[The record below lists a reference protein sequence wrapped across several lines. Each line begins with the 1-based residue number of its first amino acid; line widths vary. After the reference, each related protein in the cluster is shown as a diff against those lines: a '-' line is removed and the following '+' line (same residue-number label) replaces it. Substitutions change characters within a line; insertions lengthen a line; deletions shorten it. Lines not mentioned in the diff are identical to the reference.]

1 MSLSLCGSVALWLT
15 SSTSVALYCVMRCYV
30 VITLLCVTVFG
41 ARAQDHLATL
51 GISEGRAKEAVFDSF
66 VSDAVSI
73 AGKPAAF
80 IAMPPAARVALV
92 NFALN
97 LARTF
102 VESDDFKRRYADHR
116 EANGPDPLPEEPT
129 ADAVLAKQR
138 AGFENQVAEMR
149 KMFDQ
154 ITPEQRATL
163 EEGWK
168 DMRNQLTAMAQGER
182 RVELDR
188 MLEQQRADQ
197 VRQREGAMKV
207 FEKTYPSDPRT
218 LVAMRL
224 RHFIETTN
232 DIAYDAQLVDTDQKR
247 VFANE
252 AFEAKP
258 AEWKMAF
265 RAGKPATDAARAFAQ
280 KWLTDL
286 QSQGAQ

>member
-1 MSLSLCGSVALWLT
+1 MA
-15 SSTSVALYCVMRCYV
+15 
-30 VITLLCVTVFG
+30 IG
-41 ARAQDHLATL
+41 AAAQDQLATL
-51 GISEGRAKEAVFDSF
+51 GISDGRAKEAVFDSF
-66 VSDAVSI
+66 MSDAVSI

-80 IAMPPAARVALV
+80 LAMAPAARVTLV

-116 EANGPDPLPEEPT
+116 EANGPEPLPEEQT
-129 ADAVLAKQR
+129 ADSVLAKQR
-138 AGFENQVAEMR
+138 AGFENQVTEMR

-168 DMRNQLTAMAQGER
+168 DMRNQLTAMEQGER
-182 RVELDR
+182 RKELDT
-188 MLEQQRADQ
+188 MLKGQRAEQ
-197 VRQREGAMKV
+197 VRQRDMAMQE
-207 FEKTYPSDPRT
+207 FAKTYPADHRT

-224 RHFIETTN
+224 RHFLDETK
-232 DIAYDAQLVDTDQKR
+232 DVAFDAQLVDKDKKK

-252 AFEAKP
+252 AFEGKS

-280 KWLTDL
+280 KWLGDL
-286 QSQGAQ
+286 QGQGVK